1 MRILFIC
8 TGNMTRSPLAESV
21 LRRKLE
27 DSGVKGIE
35 VISAGTGAT
44 DGMQRDAMML
54 EVALE
59 RGYKVEGH
67 TRRADYFTGIESD
80 LILCME
86 PHHVDYMK
94 GILPTYFHTRIH
106 LLMRYALD
114 SSGVI
119 YDPTC
124 CPKDFYH
131 SVLDTIEAAC
141 DGIIAKTSG
150 TQMN

>member
-8 TGNMTRSPLAESV
+8 TGNMTRSPLAEAV
-21 LRRKLE
+21 LRKKLKE
-27 DSGVKGIE
+27 SGSKGIE

-44 DGMQRDAMML
+44 DGLDRDAMML
-54 EVALE
+54 EVAAE
-59 RGYKVEGH
+59 RGYDVSGKTKRV
-67 TRRADYFTGIESD
+67 DYFSGIEAD

-94 GILPTYFHTRIH
+94 GILPAYFHTRIH

-114 SSGVI
+114 SAGVI

>member
-8 TGNMTRSPLAESV
+8 TGNMTRSPLAEAV
-21 LRRKLE
+21 LKKKLD
-27 DSGVKGIE
+27 DSGVRGVE
-35 VISAGTGAT
+35 VTSAGTGAT
-44 DGMQRDAMML
+44 DGLQRDPMML
-54 EVALE
+54 EVAQE
-59 RGYKVEGH
+59 RGYKPEGL

-94 GILPTYFHTRIH
+94 GILSTYFHSRIH
-106 LLMRYALD
+106 LMMKYALD

-124 CPKDFYH
+124 RPKDFYL
-131 SVLDTIEAAC
+131 SVLDTIEKAC
-141 DGIIAKTSG
+141 DGIVSKISG
-150 TQMN
+150 M

>member
-67 TRRADYFTGIESD
+67 TSSADYFTGIESD

-141 DGIIAKTSG
+141 DGIIMKISG

>member
-35 VISAGTGAT
+35 VTSAGTGAT
-44 DGMQRDAMML
+44 NGLNRDSVML
-54 EVALE
+54 EVATE
-59 RGYKVEGH
+59 RGYDIDGKTKRV
-67 TRRADYFTGIESD
+67 DYFSGIEAD

-86 PHHVDYMK
+86 PHHVESMK
-94 GILPTYFHTRIH
+94 GILPTYFHSRIH
-106 LLMRYALD
+106 LLMKYALD
-114 SSGVI
+114 SSSVI

-124 CPKDFYH
+124 RPKDFYH
-131 SVLDTIEAAC
+131 CVLDTIETAC
-141 DGIIAKTSG
+141 DAIVAKIYG
-150 TQMN
+150 R

>member
-1 MRILFIC
+1 MRILLIC
-8 TGNMTRSPLAESV
+8 TGNMTRSPFAETV
-21 LRRKLE
+21 LKKKLK
-27 DSGVKGIE
+27 DSGLKGVE

-44 DGMQRDAMML
+44 DGLDRDAMML
-54 EVALE
+54 EVAAE
-59 RGYKVEGH
+59 RGYEITGK
-67 TRRADYFTGIESD
+67 TMRADYFSGIESD

-94 GILPTYFHTRIH
+94 VISPTYFHSRIH
-106 LLMRYALD
+106 LLMKYAFD

-124 CPKDFYH
+124 RPKDFYH

-141 DGIIAKTSG
+141 DGIIAKISG
-150 TQMN
+150 TQMK